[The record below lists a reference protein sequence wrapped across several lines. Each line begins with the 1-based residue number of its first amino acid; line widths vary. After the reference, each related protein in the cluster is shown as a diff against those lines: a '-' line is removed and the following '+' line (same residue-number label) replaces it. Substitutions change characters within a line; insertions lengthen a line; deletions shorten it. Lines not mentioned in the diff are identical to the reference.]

1 MTDTITITGIVAT
14 EPRHVF
20 TNEGLAI
27 TSFRLVSPHRRYDK
41 ATQKWVDAESNFF
54 TVTAFRQL
62 AINCATSLKRG
73 ERVVVTGRL
82 KIREWDNGEKKGTN
96 VDLEADGIGHDLA
109 WGSST
114 FSRTVASAAPTS
126 PDEFPASA
134 SASQPAEFSAGVAAE
149 GAAEAIVLD
158 PHLEAAAPF

>member
-14 EPRHVF
+14 DPRHVF

-41 ATQKWVDAESNFF
+41 AIQKWVDAESNFF
-54 TVTAFRQL
+54 TVTTFRQL

-114 FSRTVASAAPTS
+114 FSRTVVSSALTS
-126 PDEFPASA
+126 PDEFAAIAPSDQSAAPSGETAAS
-134 SASQPAEFSAGVAAE
+134 PAEATALDPELE
-149 GAAEAIVLD
+149 GAT
-158 PHLEAAAPF
+158 PF